1 MDRGAVGA
9 TSYRPRLFRSSD
21 ATNGR
26 NARMSEANN
35 QRVAIVTGAARGI
48 GAAVATRLAA
58 DGHAVAVVDLDELSC
73 KSVATAIADNGGT
86 AVAGAADVSG
96 ETTDGHA
103 AAAAAGQIGGATGP
117 GD

>member
-1 MDRGAVGA
+1 MHRGAVGA
-9 TSYRPRLFRSSD
+9 TSYSPRLFRSSD

-86 AVAGAADVSG
+86 PLAGAADVRD
-96 ETTDGHA
+96 EKTTADAPA
-103 AAAAAGQIGGATGP
+103 ADAGPIGGAQ
-117 GD
+117 